1 MALAY
6 RTLLHGL
13 VATVVS
19 LGALACNSDLILDDP
34 TTTTSTTN
42 PVTTEPPDPWDFTTS
57 TTDPTTGDSG
67 DLSCRSAIACLIN
80 CAINLPTEPTPEPDL
95 SCFLECQDGM
105 SAEEVY
111 DLFKFINCVTDL
123 CIENG
128 SCDPNDL
135 GGDEC
140 TGCYLNNLALD
151 EPPGCEAAG
160 QACMGP

>member
-19 LGALACNSDLILDDP
+19 LAALACNSDLILDDP

-80 CAINLPTEPTPEPDL
+80 CALNLPTEPTPEPDL

>member
-19 LGALACNSDLILDDP
+19 LAALACNSDLILDDP

>member
-6 RTLLHGL
+6 RTSLHGL
-13 VATVVS
+13 LVALVG
-19 LGALACNSDLILDDP
+19 LGAVACNSDLFVE
-34 TTTTSTTN
+34 TTTTSTSTG

-57 TTDPTTGDSG
+57 TTDPTTGETG
-67 DLSCRSAIACLIN
+67 DLDCRSAIACMVQ
-80 CAINLPTEPTPEPDL
+80 CALNLPPPGPEPDL
-95 SCFLECQDGM
+95 SCFLECQEGM
-105 SAEEVY
+105 SAQEVY
-111 DLFKFINCVTDL
+111 DLFNFMNCVTDL
-123 CIENG
+123 CIEEG

-140 TGCYLNNLALD
+140 TGCYINNLALD